1 MRYFN
6 LFVYGTLMSNFRN
19 NMFIPKCAKKTLGF
33 ITGNLYH
40 YACGNYPMVQ
50 IPKTQDQVT
59 GSFDYLNDYHKQV
72 ENKKDSLPFNLEF
85 GRVYGELYRIPLLD
99 NTEKS
104 LREIDRIE
112 RFNPNKNNQLY
123 HRTLVPVQ
131 TPNGVVMA
139 WVYSIEQLPKEV
151 VRILNG
157 DWQSCFN
164 ISITTKMV
172 SKNKRVSWIKT
183 RHKPEFGQVIEEM
196 DREMDEKYDDEEDE
210 DES

>member
-6 LFVYGTLMSNFRN
+6 LFVYGTLMTNFRN
-19 NMFIPKCAKKTLGF
+19 HTFIPKCAKKTLGF

-50 IPKTQDQVT
+50 IPKTQDQIM

-85 GRVYGELYRIPLLD
+85 GRVYGELYRIPLLN

-104 LREIDRIE
+104 LRDIDRIE
-112 RFNPNKNNQLY
+112 RFNPNINNQLY
-123 HRTLVPVQ
+123 NRTLVPVQ
-131 TPNGVVMA
+131 TSDGVVMA
-139 WVYSIEQLPKEV
+139 WVYSIDQLPKEV

-164 ISITTKMV
+164 ISITKAV
-172 SKNKRVSWIKT
+172 DKNKRFCWIKT
-183 RHKPEFGQVIEEM
+183 KHKPELEQALDEI
-196 DREMDEKYDDEEDE
+196 DREMDEEYDEEDE
-210 DES
+210 EES